1 VATADD
7 AEDMKPLITSVD
19 DGLTFTALDLVI
31 VTTGAAV
38 STTLRSTLDCAV
50 RVESYTVTVTVEDVF
65 AAKRDTAEMVTVSV
79 DMELKARVQVWF
91 STGRSCM
98 QPHVK
103 LRPAAAPVTAYWSW
117 SLLADA
123 SRARLSPKRTDCVE
137 PPDITAMI
145 LEASTYT

>member
-65 AAKRDTAEMVTVSV
+65 AAKRESAETVTLSV
-79 DMELKARVQVWF
+79 DMVVKERAQVWF
-91 STGRSCM
+91 STGSSCM
-98 QPHVK
+98 QPHAK
-103 LRPAAAPVTAYWSW
+103 LRPASAPATPYWSW
-117 SLLADA
+117 S
-123 SRARLSPKRTDCVE
+123 
-137 PPDITAMI
+137 
-145 LEASTYT
+145 